1 MIKTGDR
8 VRMTE
13 EFKAK
18 MRGDC
23 KPGQHVGATSD
34 LGGEACIH
42 CSLEHVEE
50 FGECEGVVED
60 LLDYNNVQPDDPAYD
75 PNKVGPEFNVR
86 WAPSNLRYGYHPN
99 NLRLA

>member
-1 MIKTGDR
+1 MN
-8 VRMTE
+8 
-13 EFKAK
+13 
-18 MRGDC
+18 
-23 KPGQHVGATSD
+23 
-34 LGGEACIH
+34 
-42 CSLEHVEE
+42 
-50 FGECEGVVED
+50 GECEGVVED

>member
-23 KPGQHVGATSD
+23 KPGQHVKEMVEGAGDSCF
-34 LGGEACIH
+34 G
-42 CSLEHVEE
+42 CSLAHIQE
-50 FGECEGVVED
+50 FDDCVGVVED
-60 LLDYNNVQPDDPAYD
+60 LLDYNNVKPGDPAYD

-86 WAPSNLRYGYHPN
+86 WSPSNLRYGYHPD
-99 NLRLA
+99 NLTLA